1 MNGKKRNWITLWLL
15 LVCAALLI
23 TGTYAAFTTVD
34 YIKRVVSTT
43 AGERPRFSS
52 NYLYL
57 VEKTAEAAQYP
68 SRRISAIT
76 KKDGCSFT
84 VEIYN
89 YLYGNQA
96 EVNSRDIQYQL
107 EVTLNDSDDTVLTND
122 AITIDGTSLSAYV
135 PETKTM
141 EGGKA
146 TPHSYTFFVP
156 SDAMGQN
163 IIFEIVANP
172 INNASYIA
180 TGEKKLAAR
189 IRLAD
194 IVQSDTW
201 TGEFTDS
208 HGTDT
213 EQRLPQDYDG
223 FNYEIRGDGVGTVTL
238 TWDTSKLEI
247 SPWFSA
253 DVNGTPHNGVLEFPV
268 NSDTRSGYHLQFY
281 IKNIDSVTSWTELE
295 KLVKV
300 SFESSGST
308 QTAGAAGTN
317 ESEEAAESVG

>member
-15 LVCAALLI
+15 LVCAALLV

-34 YIKRVVSTT
+34 YIKRVALTT

-57 VEKTAEAAQYP
+57 VENTVEAAQYP

-76 KKDGCSFT
+76 NNDGCSFT

-89 YLYGNQA
+89 YLFGNQA
-96 EVNSRDIQYQL
+96 EVNSRDIHYQL
-107 EVTLNDSDDTVLTND
+107 EVALKDSNGAELTNE
-122 AITIDGTSLSAYV
+122 AIKMNDKPLSAYAPTPV
-135 PETKTM
+135 TM
-141 EGGKA
+141 EGGKS
-146 TPHSYTFFVP
+146 TSHSYTFFIPNEAKEEDIV
-156 SDAMGQN
+156 
-163 IIFEIVANP
+163 FEIAAVP
-172 INNASYIA
+172 NNASYTA

-194 IVQSDTW
+194 IVQNDTW

-208 HGTDT
+208 HGTDAK
-213 EQRLPQDYDG
+213 QRLPQNYDG
-223 FNYEIRGDGVGTVTL
+223 FNYEIRGTGKGTVTL

-253 DVNGTPHNGVLEFPV
+253 DVNSTPNNGILQFPV

-281 IKNIDSVTSWTELE
+281 IKNIDSVTNWTELE

-300 SFESSGST
+300 SFISSGDT
-308 QTAGAAGTN
+308 
-317 ESEEAAESVG
+317 